1 MIQEEKGQRAKLT
14 FTLSPVEQ
22 AKVLKLDFSIAELK
36 KQFTISDFAKD
47 HDTSLTLAR
56 AIMLPNDV
64 VDLAAEG
71 SEEI

>member
-1 MIQEEKGQRAKLT
+1 M
-14 FTLSPVEQ
+14 V
-22 AKVLKLDFSIAELK
+22 
-36 KQFTISDFAKD
+36 DFAKD